1 MPDQPLNPH
10 NLDVDLNPQ
19 KPHSARFWNYLL
31 GGKDNYPADRELGE
45 QMKREFPAVVDLA
58 LSTRAFLGRTV
69 RHLAAEEGY
78 RQFLDIGT
86 GLPTADNTH
95 EVAQRAAPDARIV
108 YVDHDPIV
116 LAHARALLTST
127 PEGDTDYIDSDLN
140 DPGTVIAEAARTLD
154 LDRPVVLMLMS
165 VIGHVTDPAEA
176 IALVQDYMSRL
187 APGSALVMCTT
198 LSSPEVDAMTR
209 SYGDSGTLPYVASSA
224 ETMLAMAD
232 GLTIPDPGLGP
243 INRWHPDKSGP
254 GTDTQ
259 QWGYAAYKPA

>member
-1 MPDQPLNPH
+1 MNAGPQYP
-10 NLDVDLNPQ
+10 NLGVDLQPS

-45 QMKREFPAVVDLA
+45 RMKREFPAAVELA
-58 LSTRAFLGRTV
+58 LATRGFLRRSV
-69 RHLAAEEGY
+69 RYLAAEKGY

-108 YVDHDPIV
+108 YVDNDPIV

-127 PEGDTDYIDSDLN
+127 PEGDTDYIDGDLN
-140 DPGTVIAEAARTLD
+140 DPGKIVAEAARTLD
-154 LDRPVVLMLMS
+154 LDQPVALMLMA

-176 IALVQDYMSRL
+176 VALVRDYTSRL

-198 LSSPEVDAMTR
+198 LASPEIDAANR
-209 SYGDSGTLPYVASSA
+209 SYADSGTQPYVASSA
-224 ETMLAMAD
+224 ETMLAMAE
-232 GLTIPDPGLGP
+232 GLTIAEPGLGP
-243 INRWHPDKSGP
+243 VSRWLPDASGP
-254 GTDTQ
+254 GPDTQ
-259 QWGYAAYKPA
+259 QWGYIAYKPS